1 MSTVLAIGLAML
13 AETPIEAAEIAAAPI
28 VYHIQFPD
36 RKNHYADIVA
46 SYPTGGKDNIDLM
59 MATWTPGSYLVRE
72 YARNVESVSAVD
84 DARKVVQIEK
94 TSKNRWRVSTG
105 GSNHVHVSYRLYCR
119 EMSVRSNWVDAGY
132 SLINGAPTF
141 LTLVEKTKRTHR
153 VTVDTPKEWKDVVTS
168 LPPVDGKNHTF
179 EAADFDELVD
189 SPFLCG
195 NPAIH
200 KFEVGGKEHILANLH
215 EDGLW
220 DGKAAASDVAKIVQ
234 HHQQFWGVTP
244 YPRYV
249 FFNLITESG
258 GGLEH
263 DNNTVMMT
271 SRFAYRVRKDYAK
284 WLGLVSHEFFH
295 TWNVRRLRPRALV
308 EYDYENE
315 VYIPTLWIAEGITS
329 YYDDIGL
336 IRSGVIS
343 EKEYFEAFSTTVQRV
358 ENAPGKNVQSLRD
371 SSHDT
376 WIKLYRRDENSDNS
390 QISYYTKGSVVA
402 FLLDA
407 KIRRAT
413 DNKKSLDDAMRI
425 LYQRCVEQGYTPDDF
440 RSIAEEVSG
449 IDLSEFFKTNIDE
462 ASPPDYTEALEWF
475 GLEFEPADSKSDKD
489 DSDDDGK
496 KDKTPWLGVT
506 TTVTSGRL
514 MISKVVRDSPAWKA
528 GLNPQDELIAIGGF
542 RVLPADFPAR
552 LKQYADDETQTF
564 VVSRRGEL
572 KELAVTFAASPAETW
587 KVRVLKDST
596 QDQKQRRAAWL
607 GTK

>member
-13 AETPIEAAEIAAAPI
+13 AETEPANAETTAAPI
-28 VYHIQFPD
+28 VYHIRFPD
-36 RKNHYADIVA
+36 RKNHYAEIVA
-46 SYPTGGKDNIDLM
+46 TYPTGGNSHVDLM

-72 YARNVESVSAVD
+72 YARHIEAISAKD
-84 DARKVVQIEK
+84 DLGKAVKVEK
-94 TSKNRWRVSTG
+94 TSKNRWRIATG
-105 GSNHVHVSYRLYCR
+105 DSDHVHVSYRLYCR
-119 EMSVRSNWVDAGY
+119 VMSVRSNWVEADYA
-132 SLINGAPTF
+132 LLNGAPTF
-141 LTLVEKTKRTHR
+141 LTLVGDQDRTHR
-153 VTVDTPKEWKDVVTS
+153 VTLDCPKEWKEVVTS
-168 LPPVDGKNHTF
+168 LPPADGDNRTF

-200 KFEVGGKEHILANLH
+200 KFEVGGKEHILANLN

-220 DGKAAASDVAKIVQ
+220 DGNAAADDVAKIVQ

-308 EYDYENE
+308 KYDYENE
-315 VYIPTLWIAEGITS
+315 TYFPTLWIAEGITS
-329 YYDDIGL
+329 YYDDVGL

-343 EKEYFEAFSTTVQRV
+343 EKEYFEAFSATIQRV
-358 ENAPGKNVQSLRD
+358 ENAPGKKVQSLRD

-390 QISYYTKGSVVA
+390 QISYYTKGAVVA

-407 KIRRAT
+407 KIRSAT
-413 DNKKSLDDAMRI
+413 ESKKSLDDVMRI
-425 LYQRCVEQGYTPDDF
+425 LYQRCIERGYTPEDF
-440 RSIAEEVSG
+440 RSIAEEVAG
-449 IDLSEFFKTNIDE
+449 GDLSGFFKTNVDE
-462 ASPPDYTEALEWF
+462 ASPPDYTQAFEWF
-475 GLEFEPADSKSDKD
+475 GLEFEPADSKSEKE
-489 DSDDDGK
+489 DSEGDEK
-496 KDKTPWLGVT
+496 EEAPWLGVT
-506 TTVTSGRL
+506 TKVSSGRL
-514 MISKVVRDSPAWKA
+514 IISKVARNSPAWNA
-528 GLNPQDELIAIGGF
+528 GINPEDELIAIGGF
-542 RVLPADFPAR
+542 RVLPSAFPGR
-552 LKQYADDETQTF
+552 LKQYDTYETQTF
-564 VVSRRGEL
+564 TISRRGEL
-572 KELAVTFAASPAETW
+572 KEIPVTFAAKPAATW
-587 KVRVLKDST
+587 KLRVKKDST
-596 QDQKQRRAAWL
+596 EEQKQRRAAWL
-607 GTK
+607 GSK

>member
-1 MSTVLAIGLAML
+1 MSTVLALGLAML
-13 AETPIEAAEIAAAPI
+13 AETQPAADPI

-36 RKNHYADIVA
+36 RKNHYADVVA
-46 SYPTGGKDNIDLM
+46 TYPTGGRDHVELM

-72 YARNVESVSAVD
+72 YARHIDSLSATDDSRKAVEV
-84 DARKVVQIEK
+84 EK
-94 TSKNRWRVSTG
+94 TSKNRWRISTG
-105 GSNHVHVSYRLYCR
+105 GADYVSVSYRLYCR
-119 EMSVRSNWVDAGY
+119 VMSVRSNWVESDYA
-132 SLINGAPTF
+132 LINGAPTF
-141 LTLVEKTKRTHR
+141 LTLVDGKNRTHR
-153 VTVDTPKEWKDVVTS
+153 ITLDTPDEWNEVVTS
-168 LPPVDGKNHTF
+168 LPPADGQNHTF
-179 EAADFDELVD
+179 EAANFDELVD

-200 KFEVGGKEHILANLH
+200 KFQVGGKEHILANLN

-244 YPRYV
+244 YPRYA

-315 VYIPTLWIAEGITS
+315 VYFPTLWIAEGITS
-329 YYDDIGL
+329 YYDDVGL

-343 EKEYFEAFSTTVQRV
+343 EKEYFEALSTTVQRV
-358 ENAPGKNVQSLRD
+358 ENAPGKKVQSLKD

-376 WIKLYRRDENSDNS
+376 WIKLYRRDENSENS
-390 QISYYTKGSVVA
+390 QISYYTKGAVVA

-413 DNKKSLDDAMRI
+413 DNKKTLDDVMRI
-425 LYQRCVEQGYTPDDF
+425 LYQRCVKRGYTPDDF

-449 IDLSEFFKTNIDE
+449 VDLSDFFKTNIDE
-462 ASPPDYTEALEWF
+462 ASPPDYAEAFEWF
-475 GLEFEPADSKSDKD
+475 GLEFEPADAKSEKGETDEASEKE
-489 DSDDDGK
+489 
-496 KDKTPWLGVT
+496 KTPWLGVT
-506 TTVTSGRL
+506 TKVASGRV
-514 MISKVVRDSPAWKA
+514 IVSKVVRDSPAWKA
-528 GLNPQDELIAIGGF
+528 GLNPEDELIAIGGF
-542 RVLPADFPAR
+542 RILPADFPGR
-552 LKQYADDETQTF
+552 LKQYDEDETQTF

-572 KELAVTFAASPAETW
+572 KELPVTFAAKPVETW

-596 QDQKQRRAAWL
+596 EGQKQRRAAWL